1 MTEDAGTR
9 RVLTVTGLGLVL
21 LGVVLMAF
29 QVWNVDIA
37 AVGWPFVVIIP
48 GALFLLGAM
57 IGGRQHGLGYLAVPG
72 CIITSTG
79 VLLAYQNFTGDWQ
92 SWSYA
97 WAFVAPGA
105 VGLGLLIA
113 GVRESSPGVRRV
125 GAWLLGLG
133 LVLAL
138 VGEWVFVKL
147 LGVGGPGFGPVIEA
161 LLPLALIV
169 AGLYVVF
176 GRGSRSA
183 R

>member
-9 RVLTVTGLGLVL
+9 RVLTVTGVGLVV

-29 QVWNVDIA
+29 QVWDVDIA

-48 GALFLLGAM
+48 GVLFLLGAG
-57 IGGRQHGLGYLAVPG
+57 IGGGQRGFGYLAVPG
-72 CIITSTG
+72 CIITSAG

-113 GVRESSPGVRRV
+113 GIRESSPGIRRV
-125 GAWLLGLG
+125 GVWLAGLG
-133 LVLAL
+133 LALAL
-138 VGEWVFVKL
+138 IGEWAFVKV

-176 GRGSRSA
+176 GRGGRSA